1 MFRGYNR
8 PNRQNIFG
16 PSISKMRGS
25 GFSFADDR
33 QDPLFMRGEGF
44 SFADSR
50 HDPLM
55 MHGEGLG
62 SMFGSIFRRIMPA
75 MTGIAKKVASSKA
88 LKEVGKQV
96 LDSGV
101 NALANTAANAIAG
114 DKTAGEAAADE
125 LQNARKEIGDAIRSA
140 NAKRNDVT
148 PTKRKKKKIGNK
160 SFNKRK
166 RVRKSVFDD
175 DDY

>member
-55 MHGEGLG
+55 MHGEGL
-62 SMFGSIFRRIMPA
+62 
-75 MTGIAKKVASSKA
+75 VASSKA